1 MSTENPTLV
10 PFVPWDSILTNRTK
24 ETKQQT
30 IACLYSTPGKNAFA
44 TRYTGSSSLDWQPG
58 PIPAGA
64 IIVVDQ
70 GKALSNG
77 SFVIA
82 KIHGRGLEIGQTQNP
97 ETKDKFVINLC
108 NNQTTLKVD
117 KSVSVIGVIL
127 EWRIG
132 SKV

>member
-1 MSTENPTLV
+1 M
-10 PFVPWDSILTNRTK
+10 
-24 ETKQQT
+24 
-30 IACLYSTPGKNAFA
+30 
-44 TRYTGSSSLDWQPG
+44 
-58 PIPAGA
+58 
-64 IIVVDQ
+64 DQ
-70 GKALSNG
+70 GKTLSNG

-132 SKV
+132 SKI